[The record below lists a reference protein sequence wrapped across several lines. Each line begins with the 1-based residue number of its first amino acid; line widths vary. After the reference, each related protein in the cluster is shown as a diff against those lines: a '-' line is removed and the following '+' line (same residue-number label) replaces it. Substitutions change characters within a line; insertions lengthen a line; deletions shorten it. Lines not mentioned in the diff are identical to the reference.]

1 MKPVKN
7 SSLLNE
13 LNSGSAPQAKNN
25 SQAPARQ
32 NIKPVEDPTTLSS
45 LNAPTGQVQSFG
57 NIEIDAMDAIQRAK
71 NYTPNLAEQLQEQAT
86 SKDTALTVMGTVGGV
101 VGSPLNVPGMIG
113 GSALAAATT
122 SAIYD
127 YFEMINNPDPAP
139 RDFVE
144 TQIKN
149 AAQEG
154 VTDAS
159 ITTGTGAAFTL
170 AGHLGRRVLG
180 LGKEGA
186 QRILEAGSRRGVNLG
201 AFYMQEGGRRR
212 AIGAFSKI
220 SGPFPLAGAGFK
232 SSQRRI
238 NTEYI
243 DSIGRFLDDLAPSST
258 VFSLSGR
265 TAASAR
271 QTYRRYRG
279 IYDTLYKEV
288 EGIANSLP
296 RPDAF
301 LTRSIKGQ
309 AKIIGESIEQGSP
322 TTRAGRVKTRRVSAP
337 VRKFIDDMSNL
348 SERQSLE
355 QIRAVK
361 QDAAALMESEGTSD
375 TAKRYL
381 EQIRIAAEQSLSDID
396 TSIVPQQQAE
406 ELVGALTRANQFF
419 NETMTNFDTPT
430 AQAFQKYDR
439 NIFSAGRKKSGSL
452 NSDEILNSVVN
463 TNSRVGLQN
472 LRFLVQRSGARDPDR
487 IYNGIVRDHLEGVFN
502 SAKRTVEE
510 AEGSQSR
517 FAFDYKKLK
526 DKLDLDNPDRR
537 AIYEQM
543 MRGTDYSIE
552 ALEDF
557 LKISEQADGAV
568 IPSSSAFIGRRMA
581 LGGVASGVSAITPA
595 GGFAGSAALVLGL
608 NGLQKVLTSP
618 GIASRLVRMS
628 ELDPNSFL
636 FRSLGTRL
644 AEDLSLGEE
653 EQEETFVPPPP
664 SE

>member
-1 MKPVKN
+1 
-7 SSLLNE
+7 
-13 LNSGSAPQAKNN
+13 
-25 SQAPARQ
+25 
-32 NIKPVEDPTTLSS
+32 
-45 LNAPTGQVQSFG
+45 
-57 NIEIDAMDAIQRAK
+57 
-71 NYTPNLAEQLQEQAT
+71 
-86 SKDTALTVMGTVGGV
+86 
-101 VGSPLNVPGMIG
+101 
-113 GSALAAATT
+113 
-122 SAIYD
+122 
-127 YFEMINNPDPAP
+127 
-139 RDFVE
+139 
-144 TQIKN
+144 
-149 AAQEG
+149 
-154 VTDAS
+154 
-159 ITTGTGAAFTL
+159 
-170 AGHLGRRVLG
+170 
-180 LGKEGA
+180 
-186 QRILEAGSRRGVNLG
+186 
-201 AFYMQEGGRRR
+201 
-212 AIGAFSKI
+212 
-220 SGPFPLAGAGFK
+220 
-232 SSQRRI
+232 
-238 NTEYI
+238 
-243 DSIGRFLDDLAPSST
+243 
-258 VFSLSGR
+258 
-265 TAASAR
+265 
-271 QTYRRYRG
+271 
-279 IYDTLYKEV
+279 
-288 EGIANSLP
+288 LP
-296 RPDAF
+296 RPDVF

-322 TTRAGRVKTRRVSAP
+322 TTRAGRVRTRRVSAP

-419 NETMTNFDTPT
+419 SETMTNFDTPT
-430 AQAFQKYDR
+430 AKAFQEYDR
-439 NIFSAGRKKSGSL
+439 NIFSPGRKESGSL

-472 LRFLVQRSGARDPDR
+472 LRFLIQRSKAKNPDR
-487 IYNGIVRDHLEGVFN
+487 IYNRVVRNHLEGVFD

-510 AEGSQSR
+510 AEGSQSK
-517 FAFDYKKLK
+517 FSFDYKKLK
-526 DKLDLDNPDRR
+526 DTLDLDNPDRR

-543 MRGTDYSIE
+543 LRGTDYSIE

-557 LKISEQADGAV
+557 LKIAEKADGV
-568 IPSSSAFIGRRMA
+568 EIPSSSAFIGRRMA
-581 LGGVASGVSAITPA
+581 LGGVASGASVINPA

-618 GIASRLVRMS
+618 RLASRLVRMS